1 MRGWGMKKSFMERL
15 AAFIVDKR
23 RLFVVLFAVACV
35 LSIFSASKTDVNNE
49 LTDYLPDSTQTRQ
62 GLEIMNRE
70 FITYGDAKVMVSNVT
85 LAQAEELAEMLR
97 GVDGVK
103 DVEFEKDTHHYNS
116 ASALF
121 EVTFDGEK
129 LDEISIQ
136 GVKNV
141 RAALSGYDTY
151 ITTEI
156 GNPTGE
162 ILEHEM
168 RIVLIIL
175 MCSIFVVL
183 LLTSR
188 TYAEVPVLIITFGVA
203 VWVNKGTN
211 YWFHEV
217 SFITNSIAAVL
228 QLGLG
233 IDYAIIMCHHYTEER
248 ELFAPR
254 EATIRAL
261 TLAIPE
267 ISASSLTTISGLLA
281 LSFMKIKIGED
292 MSLVLIKSI
301 LFLMLTVFFLM
312 PALIMYMS
320 PWIDKTHHRKFLP
333 RIDALGRFAI
343 RSRYVVPPIFLVIIV
358 AGFLLS
364 SKCPYVFG
372 YSTLDTIK
380 QNDYKI
386 AEKKINA
393 TFGETN
399 QVVLIFPFTDF
410 ESEASLLDD
419 LNELKGV
426 DHIQAL
432 AGEEAKDGYMV
443 TDSLTPRK
451 FAELTD
457 IDIGVSRALYTA
469 YCTANDDYTKA
480 LGQLVDLSNIDNC
493 SVPLIDMFTFIYDE
507 KEAGYVN
514 LDDEL
519 NDKIDDLHEELDKA
533 KLQLGTDEYSRM
545 LLYTNVPEEGPETF
559 EFLDKLHEV
568 VQEYYP
574 ENSYVVGD
582 STSDYDLS
590 NVFSTDNLMVSILS
604 FLFVLVILVFTF
616 KSAGLPVLLLAIIQG
631 AVWINFSVPVLM
643 DTNIFF
649 LSYLIVSSI
658 QMGANIDYAIV
669 ISSRY
674 TDLKKS
680 MSTKDA
686 MVETLNQAFPT
697 IITSGAILAI
707 AGLLIGFLSSDVAIS
722 SVGICLGR
730 GTLISIFL
738 VMFVLPQIL
747 LLGDVIIEK
756 TSFTLKHR
764 DLVQK
769 RSGYIR
775 VNGRVRGYVSGI
787 VDAQITGIIHG
798 EVSAQLETDN
808 SEDMKAKVDRQI
820 INHIDTDGK
829 HIDDIDS
836 ALPKDP
842 GGAQPVTAG
851 VPAGVSAEP
860 GAVSTDED
868 VDDIMDETED

>member
-1 MRGWGMKKSFMERL
+1 M
-15 AAFIVDKR
+15 
-23 RLFVVLFAVACV
+23 VLFAVACV

-320 PWIDKTHHRKFLP
+320 PWIDKTHHRQFLP

-410 ESEASLLDD
+410 GSEASLLDD

-493 SVPLIDMFTFIYDE
+493 SVPLIDMFKFLYEQRDIYRS
-507 KEAGYVN
+507 
-514 LDDEL
+514 
-519 NDKIDDLHEELDKA
+519 KIDAETMNDLEEMYDRLIDGEK
-533 KLQLGTDEYSRM
+533 QLHSEHYSRM
-545 LLYTNVPEEGPETF
+545 ILYLNLPPQLTCRAMSAPVT
-559 EFLDKLHEV
+559 
-568 VQEYYP
+568 
-574 ENSYVVGD
+574 GD
-582 STSDYDLS
+582 PLSQPPGRERGDLR
-590 NVFSTDNLMVSILS
+590 
-604 FLFVLVILVFTF
+604 
-616 KSAGLPVLLLAIIQG
+616 LPDGHQG
-631 AVWINFSVPVLM
+631 
-643 DTNIFF
+643 
-649 LSYLIVSSI
+649 
-658 QMGANIDYAIV
+658 
-669 ISSRY
+669 R
-674 TDLKKS
+674 
-680 MSTKDA
+680 
-686 MVETLNQAFPT
+686 
-697 IITSGAILAI
+697 
-707 AGLLIGFLSSDVAIS
+707 
-722 SVGICLGR
+722 R
-730 GTLISIFL
+730 R
-738 VMFVLPQIL
+738 QIL
-747 LLGDVIIEK
+747 RRVL
-756 TSFTLKHR
+756 FRRR
-764 DLVQK
+764 DGQGQGLFRRLQH
-769 RSGYIR
+769 GQHAHQHPH
-775 VNGRVRGYVSGI
+775 GRVRHPRAAGDVQVGRAAAAAHPRDPGQCVDQLLVPGAPAQQPVFPGVS
-787 VDAQITGIIHG
+787 
-798 EVSAQLETDN
+798 
-808 SEDMKAKVDRQI
+808 DRQR
-820 INHIDTDGK
+820 HHDGRQ
-829 HIDDIDS
+829 H
-836 ALPKDP
+836 
-842 GGAQPVTAG
+842 
-851 VPAGVSAEP
+851 
-860 GAVSTDED
+860 
-868 VDDIMDETED
+868 

>member
-188 TYAEVPVLIITFGVA
+188 TYAEVSVLIITFGVA

-493 SVPLIDMFTFIYDE
+493 SVPLINMFKFLYEQRDIYRS
-507 KEAGYVN
+507 
-514 LDDEL
+514 
-519 NDKIDDLHEELDKA
+519 KIDAETMNDLEEMYDRLIDGEK
-533 KLQLGTDEYSRM
+533 QLHSEHYSRM
-545 LLYTNVPEEGPETF
+545 ILYLNLPVESEETYDYLTVIKGAVGKYYDESYFVGETAK
-559 EFLDKLHEV
+559 DK
-568 VQEYYP
+568 
-574 ENSYVVGD
+574 D
-582 STSDYDLS
+582 FSDA
-590 NVFSTDNLMVSILS
+590 FSTDNTLISILTVV
-604 FLFVLVILVFTF
+604 FVILVLLVTF
-616 KSAGLPVLLLAIIQG
+616 KSVALPLLLILVIQG
-631 AVWINFSVPVLM
+631 SVWINFSFPALLH
-643 DTNIFF
+643 NNLYF
-649 LSYLIVSSI
+649 LAYLIVSAI
-658 QMGANIDYAIV
+658 MMGANIDYAIV

-674 TDLKKS
+674 LRLKEEMPYKE
-680 MSTKDA
+680 A
-686 MVETLNQAFPT
+686 MIEALNQAFPT
-697 IITSGAILAI
+697 VVTSGTILAA
-707 AGLLIGFLSSDVAIS
+707 AGMSIGFLSSENTVASI
-722 SVGICLGR
+722 GICLGR
-730 GTLISIFL
+730 GTLISMVL
-738 VMFVLPQIL
+738 VMCVLPQIL
-747 LLGDVIIEK
+747 LLGDSLVEK
-756 TSFTLKHR
+756 TSFTIGHHAAPQHL
-764 DLVQK
+764 Q
-769 RSGYIR
+769 GAMR
-775 VNGRVRGYVSGI
+775 VNGHVRGYINGY
-787 VDAQITGIIHG
+787 VDAEIHG
-798 EVSAQLETDN
+798 RVNGTVSA
-808 SEDMKAKVDRQI
+808 S
-820 INHIDTDGK
+820 IDIGNVQMEE
-829 HIDDIDS
+829 
-836 ALPKDP
+836 AP
-842 GGAQPVTAG
+842 AQT
-851 VPAGVSAEP
+851 VPAADLHGEEGS
-860 GAVSTDED
+860 DEK
-868 VDDIMDETED
+868 T